1 MYNAGKINYI
11 IIQELH
17 VGAGRWREKG
27 GRTTEDC
34 AKANYHRGC
43 GGSPPMKMF
52 KSMLVASG
60 ACMIADD
67 IKKMLQRCIQ
77 NPKWFKQLALY
88 MVLKFPGWWKST
100 TFFVLSPGTRSISI
114 AVVKNIL

>member
-17 VGAGRWREKG
+17 VGAGRWGEKG

-34 AKANYHRGC
+34 GKANYHRGGGGGGGGV

-67 IKKMLQRCIQ
+67 IKK
-77 NPKWFKQLALY
+77 NVTEVYSKPK
-88 MVLKFPGWWKST
+88 MV
-100 TFFVLSPGTRSISI
+100 
-114 AVVKNIL
+114 

>member
-1 MYNAGKINYI
+1 MRGPGGGGRREGEQQKIVRKQI
-11 IIQELH
+11 II
-17 VGAGRWREKG
+17 G
-27 GRTTEDC
+27 
-34 AKANYHRGC
+34 GC

-67 IKKMLQRCIQ
+67 IKQMLQRCIQ

-100 TFFVLSPGTRSISI
+100 TFFCFVSRYKIHQHSCSEEYII
-114 AVVKNIL
+114 